1 MRNIVDVVEVVETA
15 LAMISV
21 PIGIEAVRYF
31 GEVIIFKMDLELM
44 SIALSSII
52 QNAIQAMPE
61 GEMIKIGCVRSKYS
75 KGLSITI
82 SDMGEGIQPENIGRK
97 FDPLFTTNA

>member
-1 MRNIVDVVEVVETA
+1 VRNIVDVVEVVETA

-21 PIGIEAVRYF
+21 PIGIEVVRYF
-31 GEVIIFKMDLELM
+31 REVITFKVDLELM
-44 SIALSSII
+44 AIALSSII

-61 GEMIKIGCVRSKYS
+61 GGKIKIGCVRSEDP
-75 KGLSITI
+75 KGLSISI
-82 SDMGEGIQPENIGRK
+82 SDMGEGIQPENIGRI